1 MDILLSHG
9 YFIAEDEHE
18 QKIMKPYPT
27 LGLLYLSSHL
37 KAQGFAVEVYD
48 STFETLA
55 GFEAYLRRTRPG
67 LVGLYCNLMTKRNVL
82 AMMRMCREVGARVI
96 LGGPEPPHYAQE
108 YLECGADLV
117 VFGEGE
123 LTLAELIP
131 HLARH
136 GLERLESIQGIIF
149 RDGQGK
155 LVRTFPRPQIV
166 DLSAQP
172 WPDREAIGLERYLE
186 TWRTF
191 HGVSSVSLIT
201 ARGCPY
207 TCTWCSHAVFG
218 ETHRRRTPQ
227 DVAGEV
233 AWLVERYRPD
243 QLWYAD
249 DVFTIHPRWFLQ
261 YAAEL
266 KQRGLR
272 LPFEC
277 ISRADRL
284 NEQIAD
290 ALAEMGCYRLWIGA
304 ESGSQRILDA
314 MKRKANVADVQA
326 KTRLLQARG
335 ISVGMFIMLGYQG
348 EEVSDIEAT
357 VDHLKKA
364 NPDVFLTTVAYP
376 IRGTHYYQAVENE
389 VVAHLPWE
397 ARTDRDLQ
405 VAGRYSRRFY
415 DHATR
420 WMVNEVAFHRLRQS
434 KSKNLPRL
442 ARTFANARRGR
453 LGMWLARREREGDGG
468 QTGSG
473 RGWPAQ
479 ERAADAW

>member
-1 MDILLSHG
+1 
-9 YFIAEDEHE
+9 
-18 QKIMKPYPT
+18 
-27 LGLLYLSSHL
+27 
-37 KAQGFAVEVYD
+37 
-48 STFETLA
+48 
-55 GFEAYLRRTRPG
+55 
-67 LVGLYCNLMTKRNVL
+67 
-82 AMMRMCREVGARVI
+82 
-96 LGGPEPPHYAQE
+96 
-108 YLECGADLV
+108 
-117 VFGEGE
+117 
-123 LTLAELIP
+123 
-131 HLARH
+131 
-136 GLERLESIQGIIF
+136 
-149 RDGQGK
+149 
-155 LVRTFPRPQIV
+155 
-166 DLSAQP
+166 
-172 WPDREAIGLERYLE
+172 
-186 TWRTF
+186 
-191 HGVSSVSLIT
+191 
-201 ARGCPY
+201 
-207 TCTWCSHAVFG
+207 
-218 ETHRRRTPQ
+218 
-227 DVAGEV
+227 
-233 AWLVERYRPD
+233 
-243 QLWYAD
+243 
-249 DVFTIHPRWFLQ
+249 LQ

-376 IRGTHYYQAVENE
+376 IRGTHYYQAVESQ

-397 ARTDRDLQ
+397 VRTDRDLQ

-420 WMVNEVAFHRLRQS
+420 WMVNEVTFHRLRQA
-434 KSKNLPRL
+434 KSKDLPCL
-442 ARTFANARRGR
+442 VKTFANARRGR
-453 LGMWLARREREGDGG
+453 LGMWLTRHEREGDGG
-468 QTGSG
+468 QAGSG